1 MEKVLT
7 IIKNRKT
14 ELFKTNKLEASKKVA
29 CFHRKMLLL
38 QGSKDKHPIMA
49 AKYIL
54 ELKQLEPRKFLNSE
68 DDLKIVQ
75 EWLGSLPDVSESV
88 KKQIETINRK
98 IEIKN

>member
-1 MEKVLT
+1 MEKVLE

-14 ELFKTNKLEASKKVA
+14 ELFKTNKIETTKKVA

-54 ELKQLEPRKFLNSE
+54 ELKQLEPSQFLNNG

-75 EWLGSLPDVSESV
+75 EWLDDLPAVSEDV
-88 KKQIETINRK
+88 KKTIEKINSK
-98 IEIKN
+98 K

>member
-1 MEKVLT
+1 MEKVLE

-14 ELFKTNKLEASKKVA
+14 ELFKTNKIETTKKVA

-54 ELKQLEPRKFLNSE
+54 ELKQHEPSQFLNNS

-75 EWLGSLPDVSESV
+75 EWLDDLPPFLKTSRKQL
-88 KKQIETINRK
+88 KK
-98 IEIKN
+98 